1 MQSSPSNPDQII
13 QAVFSVCSSGDVVPA
28 AMLAIANV
36 PGSEFVGEFQE
47 YITAERRPQF
57 SPALK
62 NAMGCVALIDCDRDP
77 ELGIETMERLQ
88 QAAPQRM
95 SLIAIASA
103 SNERFLL
110 RAMRAGC
117 NDFLSK
123 PVDVIQ
129 LTSALARFQTMHA
142 AASLGP
148 QNLGKI
154 ITFLGAKAGV
164 GTTTLAVHLAV
175 HLVRRHGKKVLL
187 IDHKHELGHV
197 ALHLGIQDT
206 IYFFTELIQNVDRLD
221 ADLLEGFVTHHES
234 GLDVISSPDRPAPM
248 HDIPPGVTERVM
260 DYLRTRYDFVILDS
274 SVVYGAALPA
284 LMLASDEVCLVC
296 TPDVAA
302 LRDLVRHTE
311 HLAHLK
317 GFAAK
322 LRIVVNRATSVDAVN
337 AQQIEA
343 AAKFPVSIAIPN
355 SYLELVRAVNAG
367 EPVSPQDRGP
377 FAQAIGRWTL
387 RLTSDEVS
395 KVAAVHF
402 KRRFTF
408 WRRSAMA
415 G

>member
-1 MQSSPSNPDQII
+1 MQTPTSNPDQIL

-28 AMLAIANV
+28 AMLAIASV

-95 SLIAIASA
+95 SLIAVASNSH

-123 PVDVIQ
+123 PVDVVLLANA
-129 LTSALARFQTMHA
+129 LTRFQTMHA

-154 ITFLGAKAGV
+154 ISMLGAKGGV
-164 GTTTLAVHLAV
+164 GTTTLAIHLAT

-206 IYFFTELIQNVDRLD
+206 IYFFTELTQNVDRLD

-260 DYLRTRYDFVILDS
+260 DYLRTRYDFVLIDS

-317 GFAAK
+317 GFASK
-322 LRIVVNRATSVDAVN
+322 LRIIVNRATSVDAVTS
-337 AQQIEA
+337 QQIEA

-355 SYLELVRAVNAG
+355 SYLELVRAINAG

-387 RLTSDEVS
+387 RLTADEVS
-395 KVAAVHF
+395 KVAAVQF
-402 KRRFTF
+402 KKRFTF
-408 WRRSAMA
+408 WRRA